1 MPFKI
6 IHSGTSAN
14 TFRPAVHSD
23 LASREKK
30 KKRGSISIKSEP
42 LPWSTGFERWYH
54 HDEHQLKVFPLVL
67 IGERSGGTPS
77 SLDPFPLL
85 LHSSY
90 SYLQKREMHF
100 QTRVTPVYNCK
111 IPEMEKGHCSS
122 DAIYSISCAACHG
135 VPVM

>member
-42 LPWSTGFERWYH
+42 LPWSTGLERWYH
-54 HDEHQLKVFPLVL
+54 HDEHQLKVVPLVL
-67 IGERSGGTPS
+67 VGEHSGGTPS
-77 SLDPFPLL
+77 SLEPFPLL
-85 LHSSY
+85 LHSSC
-90 SYLQKREMHF
+90 SYLLKREMHF
-100 QTRVTPVYNCK
+100 QTKPTAVYNCK
-111 IPEMEKGHCSS
+111 IPEMEKGCCSS
-122 DAIYSISCAACHG
+122 DAI
-135 VPVM
+135 